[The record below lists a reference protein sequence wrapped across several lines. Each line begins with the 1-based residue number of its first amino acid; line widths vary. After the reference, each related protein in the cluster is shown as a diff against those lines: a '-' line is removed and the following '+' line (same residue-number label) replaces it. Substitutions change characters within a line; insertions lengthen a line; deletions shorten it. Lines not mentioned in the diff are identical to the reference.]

1 MNLVLGAMYFG
12 TRLDERSS
20 FELLDRFVDGGGRVI
35 DTANAYSFWADPSGR
50 GGQSEALLGRWFAA
64 RPGVRDRIVLST
76 KFGAHP
82 RVPGGYP
89 DNVEGL
95 SAQAI
100 KDAVHGSLERL
111 RTDRIDLY
119 WAHMDDRSV
128 PIEET
133 VDALGELVAS
143 GIVHRLGASN
153 HATWRVERAR
163 QSARARGVA
172 GYAAMQLR
180 HTYLQ
185 PRPGV
190 PVHDHPYGSVTA
202 ETLDYARAE
211 RLDLWAYTPLLS
223 GSYVRADRPLPEAY
237 DHPGTTRRLAVLDD
251 VADELGATR
260 NQVVLAWL
268 IGSFP
273 PITPIVGV
281 STVPQLDEALAGARL
296 ALSNDQRH
304 RLDAAG

>member
-1 MNLVLGAMYFG
+1 MDLVLGAMYFG
-12 TRLDERSS
+12 TRQDERSS
-20 FELLDRFVDGGGRVI
+20 FELLDRFVDAGGSVI
-35 DTANAYSFWADPSGR
+35 DTANAYSFWTDPSGL

-64 RPGVRDRIVLST
+64 RPGVRDRIILST
-76 KFGAHP
+76 KVGAHP
-82 RVPGGYP
+82 RVPGGFP
-89 DNVEGL
+89 DNIEGM

-111 RTDRIDLY
+111 QTDRVDLY

-128 PIEET
+128 PLEET
-133 VDALGELVAS
+133 VGALGALVAE
-143 GIVHRLGASN
+143 GAVHRLGASN

-163 QSARARGVA
+163 QAARTHGVV
-172 GYAAMQLR
+172 GYTALQLR

-190 PVHDHPYGSVTA
+190 PVHGHPYGSVTA

-211 RLDLWAYTPLLS
+211 RLDIWAYTPLLG
-223 GSYVRADRPLPEAY
+223 GSYVRTDRPLPEPY

-251 VADELGATR
+251 IARELGATR

-268 IGSFP
+268 VGGVP
-273 PITPIVGV
+273 PIAPIVGV
-281 STVPQLDEALAGARL
+281 SSVAQLDEALAGARL
-296 ALSNDQRH
+296 TLSDDQRD

>member
-12 TRLDERSS
+12 TRQDEQSS

-35 DTANAYSFWADPSGR
+35 DTANAYSFWTDPSGL

-64 RPGVRDRIVLST
+64 RPGLRDHVILST
-76 KFGAHP
+76 KVGAHP
-82 RVPGGYP
+82 RVPGGFP

-100 KDAVHGSLERL
+100 QEAAHGSLERL

-133 VDALGELVAS
+133 VGVLGELVAD
-143 GIVHRLGASN
+143 GVVHRLGASN

-163 QSARARGVA
+163 QSARARGVV
-172 GYAAMQLR
+172 GYTALQLR

-190 PVHDHPYGSVTA
+190 RVHDHPYGSVTA

-211 RLDLWAYTPLLS
+211 RLDVWAYTPLLG

-251 VADELGATR
+251 IADELGATR

-268 IGSFP
+268 IGSSP
-273 PITPIVGV
+273 SITPIVGV
-281 STVPQLDEALAGARL
+281 SSVAQLDEALTGAEL
-296 ALSNDQRH
+296 VLSDDQRH